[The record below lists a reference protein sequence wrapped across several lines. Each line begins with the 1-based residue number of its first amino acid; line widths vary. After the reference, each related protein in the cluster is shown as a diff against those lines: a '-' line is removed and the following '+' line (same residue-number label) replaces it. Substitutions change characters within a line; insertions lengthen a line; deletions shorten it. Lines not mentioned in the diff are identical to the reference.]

1 MGDPRRLRKKY
12 TGLMHPWRRDNI
24 AAEKE
29 LTSEYAL
36 KNKQE
41 VWRMNSFLRDFKN
54 QTKKLIALK
63 TVQAD
68 KERELLLKRLQH
80 LGLLSLSAKLDD
92 ILSLSLRDVLERRL
106 QSFIFRKGFARS
118 MAQARQ
124 FIVHRHVTI
133 QGREI
138 TAPSYMIKKSE
149 EEHVQFTA
157 SSPFINQEHP
167 ERVPIVKKVKKR
179 KAPKEVYTRRNNG
192 KR

>member
-12 TGLMHPWRRDNI
+12 TGLMHPWRKENI

-54 QTKKLIALK
+54 QAKKLIALK
-63 TVQAD
+63 TVQAN
-68 KERELLLKRLQH
+68 KERDLLLKRLQS
-80 LGLLSLSAKLDD
+80 LGLLSLDTKLDN
-92 ILSLSLRDVLERRL
+92 ILSLSLRDVMERRL
-106 QSFIFRKGFARS
+106 QSFVFRKGFARS

-133 QGREI
+133 GGREV
-138 TAPSYMIKKSE
+138 TAPSYMVKKADE
-149 EEHVQFTA
+149 EIIQFTG
-157 SSPFINQEHP
+157 SSSFINPEHP

-179 KAPKEVYTRRNNG
+179 KEIKKFEGYNARR
-192 KR
+192 